1 MHILGNVTFS
11 DLIQLKTY
19 TYDFFFSFQA
29 KSIILLSIEQIKGS
43 IIAVE
48 CVHCRLFTLFGFKK
62 KIVCI
67 FVQWQ

>member
-1 MHILGNVTFS
+1 MLLG
-11 DLIQLKTY
+11 
-19 TYDFFFSFQA
+19 FFSFQA

-62 KIVCI
+62 KIDI
-67 FVQWQ
+67 FVQ